1 MCVYMCARARLLSK
15 HALYSE
21 KGEERGGGPCKS
33 FMVFPTFIVC
43 GAEPGRCGKM
53 TK

>member
-21 KGEERGGGPCKS
+21 KGEGREGGDPASRSWCFLHLLCAGPNPGGVER
-33 FMVFPTFIVC
+33 
-43 GAEPGRCGKM
+43 
-53 TK
+53 